1 MSPVGRTTSR
11 AQRAVS
17 LISGSS
23 FSDASVSCASDF
35 VVGARSSAS
44 PRNSSWESSLRISRT
59 HGNDASIVAALSLT
73 PGRISRANARVGGNA
88 RLSEA
93 SVALAFSS
101 VPGSRPIEV
110 LRLSCSL
117 AKAPIVVLKFV
128 IRSLSR
134 PSLRISAPVVLAV
147 PASRRATSRD
157 GSVPSRPS
165 LTCDAPRSAVGPYL

>member
-1 MSPVGRTTSR
+1 LGFVAG
-11 AQRAVS
+11 ALV
-17 LISGSS
+17 
-23 FSDASVSCASDF
+23 DA
-35 VVGARSSAS
+35 
-44 PRNSSWESSLRISRT
+44 
-59 HGNDASIVAALSLT
+59 
-73 PGRISRANARVGGNA
+73 GRISRANARVGGNA

-93 SVALAFSS
+93 SVALAFRS

-134 PSLRISAPVVLAV
+134 PSLRISAPVVFAV